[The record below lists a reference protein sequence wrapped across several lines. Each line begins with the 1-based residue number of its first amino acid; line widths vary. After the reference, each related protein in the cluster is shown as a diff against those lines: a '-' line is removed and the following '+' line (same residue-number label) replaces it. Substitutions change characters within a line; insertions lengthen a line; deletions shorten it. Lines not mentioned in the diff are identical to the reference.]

1 MRLCLKSLNM
11 LLGQPLFSE
20 GSGILRENKL
30 NPMKIAPYV
39 FIAPAILYL
48 LIVTIIPAIMA
59 LPISLTD
66 WSALSTKMNFVGFE
80 NYKRLL
86 HDAEFKRSLLT
97 MSKFFLFVPLNMFFG
112 LMLALLLNNKM
123 RGMVIFRVIFY
134 SPVITSTVAA
144 AILFDW
150 FYQPSFGLFNSI
162 LAIFGIKG
170 IGWIN
175 DANTAI
181 SSVMIFKIWKGA
193 GAAMLIYLAGLQ
205 DVAEEI
211 KEAASIDGASAWQ
224 KFKYITL
231 PLLRPAHVYL
241 LITEVIGVFMIFQ
254 ETYMLKGPLNSTN
267 TVVNYIYDK
276 GFMSSE
282 MGYASAMSFV
292 LFIVVLI
299 ITIVQYKAL
308 KLDLS

>member
-1 MRLCLKSLNM
+1 
-11 LLGQPLFSE
+11 
-20 GSGILRENKL
+20 
-30 NPMKIAPYV
+30 MKIAPYL

-59 LPISLTD
+59 LPISFTD
-66 WSALSTKMNFVGFE
+66 WSALSTKMSFVGFE

-86 HDAEFKRSLLT
+86 HDAEFKRSLLV

-112 LMLALLLNNKM
+112 LMLALLLNSKI
-123 RGMVIFRVIFY
+123 RGMVVFRVIFY

-162 LAIFGIKG
+162 LAVFGIKG

-175 DANTAI
+175 DAKTAI
-181 SSVMIFKIWKGA
+181 TSVMIFKVWKGA

-211 KEAASIDGASAWQ
+211 KEAASIDGATPWQ

-231 PLLRPAHVYL
+231 PLLRPAHIYL
-241 LITEVIGVFMIFQ
+241 LITGIIGVFMIFQ
-254 ETYMLKGPLNSTN
+254 ETYMLQGPLKSTN

-292 LFIVVLI
+292 LFIAVLI
-299 ITIVQYKAL
+299 ITIVQYKVL

>member
-1 MRLCLKSLNM
+1 
-11 LLGQPLFSE
+11 
-20 GSGILRENKL
+20 
-30 NPMKIAPYV
+30 MKIAPYL
-39 FIAPAILYL
+39 FIGPAILYL

-59 LPISLTD
+59 LPISFTD
-66 WSALSTKMNFVGFE
+66 WSALSTKMSFVGFE

-86 HDAEFKRSLLT
+86 HDAEFKRSLLI

-112 LMLALLLNNKM
+112 LMLALLLNSKI
-123 RGMVIFRVIFY
+123 RGMVVFRVIFY

-162 LAIFGIKG
+162 LAVFGIKG

-175 DANTAI
+175 DAKTAI
-181 SSVMIFKIWKGA
+181 SSVMIFKVWKGA

-211 KEAASIDGASAWQ
+211 KEAASIDGATPWQ

-231 PLLRPAHVYL
+231 PLLRPAHIYL
-241 LITEVIGVFMIFQ
+241 LITGIIGVFMIFQ
-254 ETYMLKGPLNSTN
+254 ETYMLQGPLKSTN

-292 LFIVVLI
+292 LFIAVLI
-299 ITIVQYKAL
+299 ITIIQYKVL

>member
-1 MRLCLKSLNM
+1 MRK
-11 LLGQPLFSE
+11 
-20 GSGILRENKL
+20 NKL
-30 NPMKIAPYV
+30 NPMKIAPYL
-39 FIAPAILYL
+39 FIGPAILYL

-59 LPISLTD
+59 LPISFTD
-66 WSALSTKMNFVGFE
+66 WSALSTKMSFVGFE

-86 HDAEFKRSLLT
+86 HDAEFKRSLLI

-112 LMLALLLNNKM
+112 LMLALLLNSKI
-123 RGMVIFRVIFY
+123 RGMVVFRVIFY

-162 LAIFGIKG
+162 LAVFGIKG

-175 DANTAI
+175 DAKTAI
-181 SSVMIFKIWKGA
+181 SSVMIFKVWKGA

-211 KEAASIDGASAWQ
+211 KEAASIDGATPWQ

-231 PLLRPAHVYL
+231 PLLRPAHIYL
-241 LITEVIGVFMIFQ
+241 LITGIIGVFMIFQ
-254 ETYMLKGPLNSTN
+254 ETYMLQGPLKSTN

-292 LFIVVLI
+292 LFIAVLI
-299 ITIVQYKAL
+299 ITIIQYKVL

>member
-1 MRLCLKSLNM
+1 M

-20 GSGILRENKL
+20 GSVILRKNKL

-162 LAIFGIKG
+162 LALFGMKG

-254 ETYMLKGPLNSTN
+254 ETYMLRGPLNSTN

>member
-1 MRLCLKSLNM
+1 
-11 LLGQPLFSE
+11 
-20 GSGILRENKL
+20 
-30 NPMKIAPYV
+30 MKIAPYL
-39 FIAPAILYL
+39 FITPAILYL

-59 LPISLTD
+59 LPISFTD
-66 WSALSTKMNFVGFE
+66 WSALSTKMSFVGFE

-86 HDAEFKRSLLT
+86 HDEEFKRSLLI

-112 LMLALLLNNKM
+112 LMLALLLNSKI
-123 RGMVIFRVIFY
+123 RGMVVFRVIFY

-162 LAIFGIKG
+162 LAVFGIKG

-175 DANTAI
+175 DAKTAI
-181 SSVMIFKIWKGA
+181 SSVMIFKVWKGA

-211 KEAASIDGASAWQ
+211 KEAASIDGATPWQ

-231 PLLRPAHVYL
+231 PLLRPAHIYL
-241 LITEVIGVFMIFQ
+241 LITGIIGVFMIFQ
-254 ETYMLKGPLNSTN
+254 ETYMLQGPLKSTN

-292 LFIVVLI
+292 LFIAVLI
-299 ITIVQYKAL
+299 ITIIQYKVL

>member
-1 MRLCLKSLNM
+1 MS
-11 LLGQPLFSE
+11 
-20 GSGILRENKL
+20 
-30 NPMKIAPYV
+30 
-39 FIAPAILYL
+39 
-48 LIVTIIPAIMA
+48 
-59 LPISLTD
+59 
-66 WSALSTKMNFVGFE
+66 FVGFE

-86 HDAEFKRSLLT
+86 HDAEFKRSLLI

-112 LMLALLLNNKM
+112 LMLALLLNSKI
-123 RGMVIFRVIFY
+123 RGMVVFRVIFY

-162 LAIFGIKG
+162 LAVFGIKG

-175 DANTAI
+175 DAKTAI
-181 SSVMIFKIWKGA
+181 SSVMIFKVWKGA

-211 KEAASIDGASAWQ
+211 KEAASIDGATPWQ

-231 PLLRPAHVYL
+231 PLLRPAHIYL
-241 LITEVIGVFMIFQ
+241 LITGIIGVFMIFQ
-254 ETYMLKGPLNSTN
+254 ETYMLQGPLKSTN

-292 LFIVVLI
+292 LFIAVLI
-299 ITIVQYKAL
+299 ITIIQYKVL

>member
-1 MRLCLKSLNM
+1 MRK
-11 LLGQPLFSE
+11 
-20 GSGILRENKL
+20 NKL
-30 NPMKIAPYV
+30 NPMKIAPYL

-59 LPISLTD
+59 LPISFTD
-66 WSALSTKMNFVGFE
+66 WSALSTKMSFVGFE

-86 HDAEFKRSLLT
+86 HDAEFKRSLLI

-112 LMLALLLNNKM
+112 LMLALLLNSKI
-123 RGMVIFRVIFY
+123 RGMVVFRVIFY

-162 LAIFGIKG
+162 LAVFGIKG

-175 DANTAI
+175 DAKTAI
-181 SSVMIFKIWKGA
+181 SSVMIFKVWKGA

-211 KEAASIDGASAWQ
+211 KEAASIDGATPWQ

-231 PLLRPAHVYL
+231 PLLRPAHIYL
-241 LITEVIGVFMIFQ
+241 LITGIIGVFMIFQ
-254 ETYMLKGPLNSTN
+254 ETYMLQGPLKSTN

-292 LFIVVLI
+292 LFIAVLI
-299 ITIVQYKAL
+299 ITIIQYKVL

>member
-1 MRLCLKSLNM
+1 
-11 LLGQPLFSE
+11 
-20 GSGILRENKL
+20 
-30 NPMKIAPYV
+30 MKIAPYL
-39 FIAPAILYL
+39 FITPAILYL

-59 LPISLTD
+59 LPISFTD
-66 WSALSTKMNFVGFE
+66 WSALSTKMSFVGFE

-86 HDAEFKRSLLT
+86 HDEEFKRSLLI

-134 SPVITSTVAA
+134 SPVITSTIAA

-162 LAIFGIKG
+162 LAVFGIKG
-170 IGWIN
+170 IGWIS
-175 DANTAI
+175 DAKTAI
-181 SSVMIFKIWKGA
+181 SSVMIFKVWKGA

-211 KEAASIDGASAWQ
+211 KEAASIDGATPWQ

-231 PLLRPAHVYL
+231 PLLRPAHIYL

>member
-1 MRLCLKSLNM
+1 
-11 LLGQPLFSE
+11 
-20 GSGILRENKL
+20 
-30 NPMKIAPYV
+30 MKIAPYL

-59 LPISLTD
+59 LPISFTD
-66 WSALSTKMNFVGFE
+66 WSALSTKMSFVGFE

-86 HDAEFKRSLLT
+86 HDAEFKRSLLI

-112 LMLALLLNNKM
+112 LMLALLLNSKI
-123 RGMVIFRVIFY
+123 RGMVVFRVIFY

-162 LAIFGIKG
+162 LAVFGIKG

-175 DANTAI
+175 DAKTAI
-181 SSVMIFKIWKGA
+181 SSVMIFKVWKGA

-211 KEAASIDGASAWQ
+211 KEAASIDGATPWQ

-231 PLLRPAHVYL
+231 PLLRPAHIYL
-241 LITEVIGVFMIFQ
+241 LITGIIGVFMIFQ
-254 ETYMLKGPLNSTN
+254 ETYMLQGPLKSTN

-292 LFIVVLI
+292 LFIAVLI
-299 ITIVQYKAL
+299 ITIIQYKVL